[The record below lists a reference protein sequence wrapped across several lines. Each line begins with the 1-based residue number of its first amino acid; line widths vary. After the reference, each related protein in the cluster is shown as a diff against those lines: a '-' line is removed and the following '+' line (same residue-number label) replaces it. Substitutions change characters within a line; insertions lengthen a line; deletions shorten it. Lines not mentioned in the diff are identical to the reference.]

1 MKLRINTK
9 KYNLS
14 TVYLNCILGNIVCY
28 HLVPTLCN
36 INTLFQEKTE
46 DIIDAEEEPV
56 ETLVISDD
64 LAKTHFPELLE
75 QKTEVFEVTDKEG
88 EVVEQFRAVEQ
99 NPEELLT
106 NVEALEKMEIE
117 ANNEGLFK
125 VHTVRTPL

>member
-1 MKLRINTK
+1 MLLINANT
-9 KYNLS
+9 S
-14 TVYLNCILGNIVCY
+14 INI
-28 HLVPTLCN
+28 
-36 INTLFQEKTE
+36 LFQEKPE
-46 DIIDAEEEPV
+46 EIVDAEEEP
-56 ETLVISDD
+56 ETLIISDD

-117 ANNEGLFK
+117 AVNEGLFK
-125 VHTVRTPL
+125 VHVPEIIEIIAIHPISES

>member
-1 MKLRINTK
+1 MLLVGISKYTNT
-9 KYNLS
+9 N
-14 TVYLNCILGNIVCY
+14 T
-28 HLVPTLCN
+28 N
-36 INTLFQEKTE
+36 INILFQENPE
-46 DIIDAEEEPV
+46 EIVDAEEPV
-56 ETLVISDD
+56 ETLTISDD

-117 ANNEGLFK
+117 AINEGLFK
-125 VHTVRTPL
+125 VHKQYMYLKSLKLLQSFNP

>member
-1 MKLRINTK
+1 MLLINT
-9 KYNLS
+9 
-14 TVYLNCILGNIVCY
+14 NIK
-28 HLVPTLCN
+28 N
-36 INTLFQEKTE
+36 ILFQEKPE
-46 DIIDAEEEPV
+46 EIIDAEEEPV

-117 ANNEGLFK
+117 ANTEGLFK
-125 VHTVRTPL
+125 VHTIRAPL